1 MLLKRDKIILQK
13 VFEEITYLETTL
25 KGFTLETFIANEDK
39 KRVAAMTLLNM
50 GELVKNLS
58 IEFIQSA
65 RSFPL
70 KEMRGLRHIAA
81 HEYYA
86 LRFNDIW
93 ETIQNDIPSLKKQ
106 VQDFLAD

>member
-1 MLLKRDKIILQK
+1 MLHKRDRIILQK
-13 VFEEITYLETTL
+13 VLEEIAYLETTL
-25 KGFTLETFIANEDK
+25 KGFTLETFLANEDK

-58 IEFIQSA
+58 IEFVQSA
-65 RSFPL
+65 KHFPL
-70 KEMRGLRHIAA
+70 KEMRALRHVAA

-93 ETIQNDIPSLKKQ
+93 DTVKKDIPNLKKQ
-106 VQDFLAD
+106 IQEFL

>member
-13 VFEEITYLETTL
+13 LLDEITYLETTT
-25 KGFTLETFIANEDK
+25 KDFTLETFIANEDK
-39 KRVAAMTLLNM
+39 KRVASMTLINM

-58 IEFIQSA
+58 IEFIQFA
-65 RSFPL
+65 KNFPL

-86 LRFNDIW
+86 LRFVDIW
-93 ETIQNDIPSLKKQ
+93 DTIQNDMPNLKKQ
-106 VQDFLAD
+106 IKSFL

>member
-1 MLLKRDKIILQK
+1 MLLKRDRIILQK
-13 VFEEITYLETTL
+13 VLEEIIYLETTTKML
-25 KGFTLETFIANEDK
+25 TLETFLVNEDK

-65 RSFPL
+65 KDFPL

-93 ETIQNDIPSLKKQ
+93 DTMKKDIPDLKTKIEKLL
-106 VQDFLAD
+106 D